1 MLEAGGRADPTRGV
15 GSLRPH
21 LSAWDLPS
29 CLISRSLGLAGDS
42 SLTLI
47 WPVSG
52 RGRGCVEW
60 STYVFLSMGSLL
72 CYMPESEMCAHV

>member
-15 GSLRPH
+15 GPLRPH
-21 LSAWDLPS
+21 LSVWDFPS
-29 CLISRSLGLAGDS
+29 CWLSRSHGLAGDS
-42 SLTLI
+42 SLTLT

-60 STYVFLSMGSLL
+60 STRVFLSMGYML
-72 CYMPESEMCAHV
+72 CSMPESEMCAHV